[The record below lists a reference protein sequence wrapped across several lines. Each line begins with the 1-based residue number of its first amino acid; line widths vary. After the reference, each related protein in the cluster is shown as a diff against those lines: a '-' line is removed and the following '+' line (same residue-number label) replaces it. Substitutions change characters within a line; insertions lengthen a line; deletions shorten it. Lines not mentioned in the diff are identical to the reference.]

1 MNLRHVGALPVG
13 VPSLQRVVNSSPT
26 TTDLIGNGYAMT
38 AELIKAQIDKL
49 ANDCYE
55 EGWNDCLKQMSEEP
69 FSAARTRQLEI
80 NYDKLRTVRIIQER
94 RLTLAVRLLR
104 LAQRSECGKLGQYDR
119 FFEEGFHQG
128 IEEDA

>member
-1 MNLRHVGALPVG
+1 MNLKLGG
-13 VPSLQRVVNSSPT
+13 VPVVGIPRLQKVVNSSPT
-26 TTDLIGNGYAMT
+26 TTVLIGNGYAMT
-38 AELIKAQIDKL
+38 AKLIKAQIDKL

-80 NYDKLRTVRIIQER
+80 NYDELRTARIIQER
-94 RLTLAVRLLR
+94 RLTLAVKLLR

-128 IEEDA
+128 IEETV